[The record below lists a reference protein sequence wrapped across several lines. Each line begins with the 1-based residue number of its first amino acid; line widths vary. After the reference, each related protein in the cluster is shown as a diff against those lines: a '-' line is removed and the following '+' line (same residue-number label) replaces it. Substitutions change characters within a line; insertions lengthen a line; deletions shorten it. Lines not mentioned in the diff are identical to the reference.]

1 MTNFRLFLLLG
12 LVCTA
17 LAHYRDHHDED
28 DYDEFLDDS
37 IYDDDYFYDVEPPKF
52 HARPKVPEKDVL
64 ERTVYK
70 TPFRKTKD
78 IIEDPGKGIMTL
90 EERQPV
96 KRNKDRTKDP
106 KYRKGLQELAGLM

>member
-1 MTNFRLFLLLG
+1 MEILFNP
-12 LVCTA
+12 
-17 LAHYRDHHDED
+17 DHHDED

-37 IYDDDYFYDVEPPKF
+37 IYDDDYFYDAELPKF
-52 HARPKVPEKDVL
+52 HARSKVHEKDIM
-64 ERTVYK
+64 EGTNDE

-78 IIEDPGKGIMTL
+78 IIEDPDKGIMTL

-96 KRNKDRTKDP
+96 KRNKNRMKDP